1 VNKVKTVVYF
11 LDNYDIEVAKK
22 VLAKHYDVTPTISRI
37 KKAISEDIK
46 QRQSDR
52 RLTQRMVVEEILRKA
67 GVKQIEKPVVEN
79 RSEIGKP
86 VGQKGLEKYFTPD
99 RTDPMDLEIIRRVKQ
114 GNDKHFGREE
124 RLCRTIL
131 SKRCAGISCDHRN
144 VPKAEAALMKGIE
157 KRCKRFGKN
166 WHDTVRELF
175 KVHFCLRDIVN
186 QIDH

>member
-1 VNKVKTVVYF
+1 
-11 LDNYDIEVAKK
+11 
-22 VLAKHYDVTPTISRI
+22 
-37 KKAISEDIK
+37 
-46 QRQSDR
+46 
-52 RLTQRMVVEEILRKA
+52 MVVEEILRKA
-67 GVKQIEKPVVEN
+67 DMKPIEKPVVEN

-144 VPKAEAALMKGIE
+144 VPKAEAVLTRAIE
-157 KRCKRFGKN
+157 NRCKRLGRN
-166 WHDTVRELF
+166 WNDVVREMF
-175 KVHFCLRDIVN
+175 ITHFNIRDMGSEDRIN
-186 QIDH
+186 IAQPMSI